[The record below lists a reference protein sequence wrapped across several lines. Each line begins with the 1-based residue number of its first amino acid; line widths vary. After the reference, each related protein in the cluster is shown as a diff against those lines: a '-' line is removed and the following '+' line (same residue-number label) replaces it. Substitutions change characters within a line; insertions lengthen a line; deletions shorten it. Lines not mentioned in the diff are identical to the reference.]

1 MVSGSRGLPGARK
14 GGDPRTGRAPDAL
27 RPGQRAAGH
36 PRTGRCT
43 GLLASSVHR
52 RKLLRAMDTSS
63 PSQEGAGGQ
72 PGLLQE
78 GALGGPGPASP
89 SPGKCRTRAPRGYF
103 LSRLS
108 TASCRFH
115 YLSPVTLV
123 LISISSFYCHCKRTH
138 FHFLV
143 LITRVEKAL
152 FKKNVPCIQSFS
164 HCTCL
169 L

>member
-1 MVSGSRGLPGARK
+1 MSGSRGLPGARK

-52 RKLLRAMDTSS
+52 RKLLRAVDTSS
-63 PSQEGAGGQ
+63 PSQGGAGAAGAA
-72 PGLLQE
+72 PGG
-78 GALGGPGPASP
+78 GAGWAWASVAFPGEVPDPCAQ
-89 SPGKCRTRAPRGYF
+89 GCF

-115 YLSPVTLV
+115 YLGPVTLV